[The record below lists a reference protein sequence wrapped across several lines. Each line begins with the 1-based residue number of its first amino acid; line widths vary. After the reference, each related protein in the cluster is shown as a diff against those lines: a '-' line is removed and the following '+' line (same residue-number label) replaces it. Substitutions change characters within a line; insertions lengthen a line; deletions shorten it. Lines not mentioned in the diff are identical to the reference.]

1 MAVPLWLAGGL
12 TIVAFVGLGVFLY
25 PLWLRR
31 SVGRVLVAGV
41 TAVLAMLFYWF
52 DGGRTDDPALRMAL
66 ASLWAVAPLI
76 VGLIVTRIGSPNT

>member
-31 SVGRVLVAGV
+31 SPGRVLVALV
-41 TAVLAMLFYWF
+41 TVVLAMLFYWF
-52 DGGRTDDPALRMAL
+52 DGGRTGEPALRMAL

-76 VGLIVTRIGSPNT
+76 VGLIVTRLGSPGT